1 MTLKAS
7 SGGLRPWS
15 SYGNTGLAGAT
26 SRCRASQTRLYR
38 YARSERRT
46 SAPMAHTTPSCC
58 ADHLAARPHR
68 RTRSSTSFAGSSS
81 RRSPSARIGVLVE
94 RYLSHEQSPS
104 AMPANPLGQIALDG
118 RESGL
123 GLKAPW
129 LRPNLLPVGKAQ
141 DKRGP
146 VGQFTGHC
154 VSHIND
160 TVPQGPPLVEE
171 PVGTALAD
179 DRCAGLEEGELQAA
193 PAVLPAVRTGGLVDV
208 DPQEPSTWPS
218 PEFGEDAGVAPDDLE
233 DRGDPFVDRT
243 EAVLVLIV
251 EECVERPAHAK
262 LQTVARCRSTSWP
275 MDTLPEVYPPANANT
290 GNVDLDDPSGVGHRP
305 G

>member
-15 SYGNTGLAGAT
+15 SYGNTGLAGVT
-26 SRCRASQTRLYR
+26 SRCRARQTRLYR

-68 RTRSSTSFAGSSS
+68 RTRSSISFAGSSS

-104 AMPANPLGQIALDG
+104 AMPADPLAQIALDG

-129 LRPNLLPVGKAQ
+129 LHSNLLPVGKAQ
-141 DKRGP
+141 DRRGP
-146 VGQFTGHC
+146 VGQFTGHF
-154 VSHIND
+154 VSHIAGTVGQFGND
-160 TVPQGPPLVEE
+160 ARG
-171 PVGTALAD
+171 AS
-179 DRCAGLEEGELQAA
+179 
-193 PAVLPAVRTGGLVDV
+193 
-208 DPQEPSTWPS
+208 DP
-218 PEFGEDAGVAPDDLE
+218 
-233 DRGDPFVDRT
+233 
-243 EAVLVLIV
+243 
-251 EECVERPAHAK
+251 H
-262 LQTVARCRSTSWP
+262 
-275 MDTLPEVYPPANANT
+275 
-290 GNVDLDDPSGVGHRP
+290 
-305 G
+305 